1 MVWKYSTHDTYSV
14 SSWWYMLLEFS
25 QDLRTCLCVLFMV
38 SHISTNWPLKEAL
51 FKILC
56 ISSQKART
64 YTFSRGPQFWNK
76 NCVLNYA
83 VDYGYSFCVGTCWY
97 VEERG
102 MKTRQMLLSVRKPGR
117 MRIPEKAGGWRERV
131 SCINMATRWQQRHAH
146 CLPLKGFCSKP
157 DSLQTFPPPNA
168 TVLYDTHS
176 RLS

>member
-1 MVWKYSTHDTYSV
+1 
-14 SSWWYMLLEFS
+14 MLSEFS
-25 QDLRTCLCVLFMV
+25 QDLRTCLCAFFMV

-56 ISSQKART
+56 ISSQRART

-97 VEERG
+97 VEGRG

-117 MRIPEKAGGWRERV
+117 MRIPEKAGGRMEGKGVIHQYGHQKAAETCSLSAPQRLLFKTWFTSDLSSSKCYCPV
-131 SCINMATRWQQRHAH
+131 WHTFVTLLAGRWQKE
-146 CLPLKGFCSKP
+146 PW
-157 DSLQTFPPPNA
+157 T
-168 TVLYDTHS
+168 
-176 RLS
+176 